1 MVHVLYGIN
10 LISKEKMGA
19 MSSYDPKVIIF
30 SLINDKFRVIVLWV
44 THIWF
49 HFYWFTGTKSYDR
62 ELFLQQN
69 WEFMV
74 LIMKLNN

>member
-30 SLINDKFRVIVLWV
+30 SLINDKFRVSFELLISDF
-44 THIWF
+44 I
-49 HFYWFTGTKSYDR
+49 FTGAKSYDR

-69 WEFMV
+69 W
-74 LIMKLNN
+74 

>member
-1 MVHVLYGIN
+1 MVHVSYGIN

-44 THIWF
+44 TDFI
-49 HFYWFTGTKSYDR
+49 FTGAKSYDR

-69 WEFMV
+69 W
-74 LIMKLNN
+74 

>member
-30 SLINDKFRVIVLWV
+30 SLINDKFRVIVLLSYSYLISFLLV
-44 THIWF
+44 LKAMIWNC
-49 HFYWFTGTKSYDR
+49 FYNRTDSLWS
-62 ELFLQQN
+62 
-69 WEFMV
+69 
-74 LIMKLNN
+74 